1 MKIQKG
7 IVKYKDRNDIV
18 CCYGVTD
25 DGKQYYF
32 LDETGEK
39 KFHNGNRVASTA
51 LVEAIDPMVK
61 ASNIGMI
68 DENGNEVIP
77 FVNRMI
83 KPVNDDILLV
93 ELANPI
99 SESVIEATRLKSD
112 PLSATK
118 LVSTPALI
126 KDKLNAKMG
135 PTGRYLFNDQFSEAT
150 VCDING
156 NNLVN
161 DEYFSFI
168 GISDGKLY
176 FSKNNP
182 ESEITEYSIFP
193 PKVQSDITVEN
204 DTNEIDVKE
213 AELPTEVVEDA
224 MNHKSLEESMN
235 QPNPPIVEGPSVP
248 DVPTNDV
255 VTPSESLIEEEPK
268 EEVVPDVPPL
278 NEVMTEEVSPEQ
290 NEESEVVE
298 EAIPEET
305 EEVPAAEES
314 TPDSEEVP
322 VEKEVAP
329 VTEEEKEIAPVDI
342 APPVVEPDEEEQ
354 VTEEPETP
362 IEESVAEEPA
372 DDLKILFDEKE
383 EEKIEEPV
391 EEQQELDDSDIFGST
406 SISQD
411 PLPQESFDDVY
422 SNLSDTSFD
431 SNGDTIMTDVA
442 KSMTSLIKQNKE
454 QKEKISDYQHRLE
467 ELDSFKRSVSEK
479 VRAQKEK
486 MESLSAKIRK
496 YESTISL
503 LEAKTESLEDKV
515 GDQQR
520 LIDSQT
526 RELNSLRPQLKGKE
540 DLVKLLADAQILLD
554 DEPFEYSDHDF

>member
-99 SESVIEATRLKSD
+99 SESVIEANRLKSD

-193 PKVQSDITVEN
+193 PKVQSDITIEN

-213 AELPTEVVEDA
+213 AELPTEVVEEA

-278 NEVMTEEVSPEQ
+278 NEVMAEEVSPEQ

>member
-193 PKVQSDITVEN
+193 PKVQSDITIEN

-213 AELPTEVVEDA
+213 AELPTEVVEEA

-305 EEVPAAEES
+305 EEVPAAEGS
-314 TPDSEEVP
+314 TPDSE
-322 VEKEVAP
+322 EVAP

-362 IEESVAEEPA
+362 IEESVAEEPV
-372 DDLKILFDEKE
+372 DDLKILFDDKE

-411 PLPQESFDDVY
+411 PLPQKSFDDVY

>member
-99 SESVIEATRLKSD
+99 SESVIEANRLKSD

-213 AELPTEVVEDA
+213 AELPTEVVEEA

-248 DVPTNDV
+248 DVPTNNV
-255 VTPSESLIEEEPK
+255 VTPSESLIEKEPK

-278 NEVMTEEVSPEQ
+278 NEVMAEEVSPEQ

>member
-193 PKVQSDITVEN
+193 PKVQSDITGEN

>member
-1 MKIQKG
+1 M
-7 IVKYKDRNDIV
+7 
-18 CCYGVTD
+18 
-25 DGKQYYF
+25 
-32 LDETGEK
+32 
-39 KFHNGNRVASTA
+39 
-51 LVEAIDPMVK
+51 
-61 ASNIGMI
+61 
-68 DENGNEVIP
+68 
-77 FVNRMI
+77 
-83 KPVNDDILLV
+83 
-93 ELANPI
+93 
-99 SESVIEATRLKSD
+99 
-112 PLSATK
+112 
-118 LVSTPALI
+118 
-126 KDKLNAKMG
+126 
-135 PTGRYLFNDQFSEAT
+135 
-150 VCDING
+150 
-156 NNLVN
+156 
-161 DEYFSFI
+161 
-168 GISDGKLY
+168 
-176 FSKNNP
+176 
-182 ESEITEYSIFP
+182 
-193 PKVQSDITVEN
+193 
-204 DTNEIDVKE
+204 
-213 AELPTEVVEDA
+213 
-224 MNHKSLEESMN
+224 
-235 QPNPPIVEGPSVP
+235 
-248 DVPTNDV
+248 
-255 VTPSESLIEEEPK
+255 
-268 EEVVPDVPPL
+268 
-278 NEVMTEEVSPEQ
+278 
-290 NEESEVVE
+290 
-298 EAIPEET
+298 
-305 EEVPAAEES
+305 
-314 TPDSEEVP
+314 
-322 VEKEVAP
+322 
-329 VTEEEKEIAPVDI
+329 TEEEKEIAPVDI